1 MVCRT
6 SRADAISSPPHLDE
20 ERGFDKYL
28 EVKHLNAKI
37 FCRVCNEEVTVAE
50 EGPKG
55 ASGVHIWLVLW
66 KASRSVGA
74 YAEGSISGLEICG
87 SDFAVLEALLN
98 KGPLPVNEIGRR
110 VLLTSGS
117 MTSAVDRL
125 EAKGLVERRQ
135 SEDDRRSKIVHLTR
149 EGRSLISRAY
159 AGHAKDLERLASDS
173 LTAGERETLIRLLK
187 KIGYRAASAAG
198 RAEGQG
204 RGDAAEAKKE
214 VRRS

>member
-1 MVCRT
+1 MC
-6 SRADAISSPPHLDE
+6 D
-20 ERGFDKYL
+20 
-28 EVKHLNAKI
+28 
-37 FCRVCNEEVTVAE
+37 EEVTVAE

-66 KASRSVGA
+66 KASRAVGT
-74 YAEGSISGLEICG
+74 YAERSISGLEICG

-117 MTSAVDRL
+117 ITSAVDRL

-149 EGRSLISRAY
+149 EGRRLITRAY
-159 AGHAKDLERLASDS
+159 AGHADDLERLASDS

-187 KIGYRAASAAG
+187 KIGYRAASMAG

-204 RGDAAEAKKE
+204 RGDAAEANKE